1 MQNRRG
7 HLRDAWIKAGTAL
20 MCASFLAWA
29 TYAGGGWR
37 RPYGEIPP
45 TTSAEEE
52 LIEEGIEGPAE
63 GTDAPS
69 RMRELFP
76 SSPVDVDFSDNPSET
91 NTEGVEGATGY
102 ADGATYTS
110 LKAVDDYIGENF
122 PETGLP
128 GMAVVVVDAGG
139 IDYEKVMGDIT
150 SEHDTM
156 LIGSLSKSFT
166 ALSVMQLSEAGA
178 LDLDA
183 PANQYVDAYGTPDD
197 VTVRMLLNQTSG
209 FGYYESLSQATS
221 GPLRG
226 TFSYANA
233 NYDLLGKI
241 VEAVSGESYADYV
254 EEHILEPLGME
265 DSSPSME
272 ARAAAHACR
281 NYFGW
286 NVADGFVHEDGD
298 DAWGSASS
306 GYMATSVA
314 DFAKYLIMYLN
325 QGSATA
331 LGGNQI
337 LSASGIRQMFL
348 SRVPDPASDTFYGMG
363 WTSYYW
369 DNGELI
375 LSHDGD
381 VENGIARMVIF
392 PERGIA
398 IAIFG
403 DAADSHGGNGSF
415 YEIADGIVAKVVGG
429 EAEPVRAEARIEGYV
444 QEDVRLALL
453 ALCAI
458 LPLLRIRK
466 WRRGLKGQSLSTI
479 LARLVVLHLLFPLC
493 ILAFPWT
500 EGYQWRDVWTFV
512 PDAAFV
518 LAGSAIVLF
527 ACGLM
532 KTAFLVHAWHAGK
545 KGRRLQA

>member
-7 HLRDAWIKAGTAL
+7 HLRDAWIKAGAAML
-20 MCASFLAWA
+20 CAGFLAWA

-37 RPYGEIPP
+37 GAYVETSQ

-69 RMRELFP
+69 REGELFP

-91 NTEGVEGATGY
+91 NTESVEGAMESGGTNY
-102 ADGATYTS
+102 SS
-110 LKAVDDYIGENF
+110 LQGLDAYLKENF

-128 GMAVVVVDAGG
+128 GMGVVVVDAGG

-150 SEHDTM
+150 SDHDTM

-166 ALSVMQLSEAGA
+166 ALSIMQLSEAGE

-209 FGYYESLSQATS
+209 FGYYDSLDQATS
-221 GPLRG
+221 GPLKG

-254 EEHILEPLGME
+254 EEHILGPLGME

-272 ARAAAHACR
+272 ARASAHAYR

-298 DAWGSASS
+298 SSWGSASS

-331 LGGNQI
+331 LGGAQI

-348 SRVPDPASDTFYGMG
+348 SRVSDPASDTFYGMG

-369 DNGELI
+369 ENGELI

-458 LPLLRIRK
+458 LPLVRIRK
-466 WRRGLKGQSLSTI
+466 WRKSLHRLDRATV
-479 LARLVVLHLLFPLC
+479 LARLVILHLLFPLC
-493 ILAFPWT
+493 ILAFPFA
-500 EGYQWRDVWTFV
+500 EGYQWRDVATFT
-512 PDAAFV
+512 PDTALV
-518 LAGSAIVLF
+518 LAGSALVLF
-527 ACGLM
+527 ATGFM
-532 KTAFLVHAWHAGK
+532 KAAFLAHAWHGGK
-545 KGRRLQA
+545 EGQDVQA